1 MGETATLAVH
11 RQGDT
16 VRRMQV
22 LVRAEGPTRVLSITD
37 LQVHHPFLNSGSPKV
52 YSKIGLRWY
61 RLWIQVC
68 LHFNTQGE
76 ALIE

>member
-37 LQVHHPFLNSGSPKV
+37 LQVRNPFSGSGSPKV
-52 YSKIGLRWY
+52 YSTIGLRWY
-61 RLWIQVC
+61 RLWV
-68 LHFNTQGE
+68 
-76 ALIE
+76 